1 MKRRTNLLAVL
12 LSVTMTAS
20 AAASSFP
27 VLAQSDADTVMPAD
41 ASLVEETISFRKT
54 TGTTNK
60 FTFSSGNWEAG
71 NNDHTWSKTLDAANP
86 SAIWYQVDF
95 VGSEITVYAGKN
107 HPMGKVEYFIDGESQ
122 GVYDLYNASNINSTR
137 IATFS
142 GLSEEAHVFKA
153 VATGEKNAS
162 ASNTL
167 IDCANVVIKHAP
179 YTLTSISSEETHY
192 DLYAG
197 AEQQLSIAAVPDY
210 ATTGNLTYTSSDSEI
225 VSVSSTGL
233 VQAKKAGTATVSVT
247 SDALPAAQPLVI
259 SFTVTEAQAE
269 LSGSIVDTN
278 HQYTQSTYDSVKT
291 MGTLSKTLSAWKNDK
306 AVSQLVLVSKNAP
319 LTNLSIT
326 ASDLSGTGSAKI
338 AKENV
343 KLDFIQSTKAYNG
356 SFLGYGSTTRPVPAD
371 NGTNRSESSDI
382 LNGNA
387 PITLAASRVQPVWV
401 EIAIPED
408 TAAGTYTGKLS
419 ATADGLEH
427 PIEFTYTVAVRDAVL
442 PDATDFKNSFDI
454 ELWQYPYSSAEYYGV
469 TPFSDEHLELL
480 RSSMEIYKEIGGH
493 VITATI
499 SEEAWS
505 GQTYSAND
513 IHYPSMVKWTKN
525 ADGTFTY
532 DFTAFDK
539 WVSFCK
545 SMGIGDK
552 IVLYSIAPWHGSFT
566 YWDNG
571 TLVKEAFTA
580 GSARYNE
587 VWGDFLEKMGAHL
600 VQKGWFNDA
609 YIGIDERGF
618 NTSAFDLIDSTQIS
632 DGQYTVTFK
641 TTGSMDGFTNA
652 SKFAMALRLTELNVG
667 DNAAAAHSKE
677 FADLVAQRDA
687 KGLRTALYSCT
698 EHSPGNFSLSAPVES
713 YWSVINASE
722 NTDGFM
728 RWAYDAWVADPLRDT
743 THNAFEPG
751 DCFLIYP
758 DEKEAKNPTS
768 KRSLRL
774 ARMAEGV
781 RDANKLRQ
789 MAEEVPDLE
798 GAIQSLYDSLTTV
811 AGTAHSYLGEAKVNT
826 MGSEMDAF
834 KEGID
839 TLTTQYIVK
848 KANATDTVT
857 SVTITPPQSTA
868 LQIGQSLQLEA
879 VVAPDTLTDHRVTWS
894 SSESS
899 VASVNADGLVT
910 AAGTGTVT
918 ITAASVK
925 DPTKTATITLS
936 VSRGGIEES
945 KRYSAYSFENSA
957 NDLWGN
963 RNGTP
968 IVESGLSY
976 VDGYSGKGLHMNAG
990 SGLSFTKSEIGNSD
1004 PWTITYWVKADTITG
1019 KSLIT
1024 QDSEEKF
1031 ATALKMADDRNSG
1044 FRVGT
1049 SSADVLTF
1057 AYGFE
1062 AGQWYHV
1069 AWTQSKTN
1077 GLKLYVNGE
1086 EVATNTWTTNNTTVI
1101 PSDILGKSDFAGTVD
1116 ELRIYDAELTKAEI
1130 GIDQLKP
1137 GLNIT
1142 VRNKTLQISKDSTPT
1157 WQIPVTLNSD
1167 EELEITYTSKNPEV
1181 ATVSS
1186 TGVVTPVKAGTAQ
1199 IEVKAG
1205 TYTETVTITVERQI
1219 TLMKTVPYYDLPE
1232 KFVTDVH
1239 KPADGDANQYFGQPD
1254 MIRTNTGRLIT
1265 AFPQGHGHGPLI
1277 MKYSDDDG
1285 ETWIQKD
1292 DIPTS
1297 WATSMETPTMYVLN
1311 LADGTE
1317 RIMLITAMPNWSG
1330 NQNGGWRTS
1339 YSDDNGETWTEYQ
1352 LFHPKNDDGSNRWT
1366 IVGMSSLIQ
1375 LKDENGNDRQAWMG
1389 IYHDYSYT
1397 NYKSIL
1403 TFDED
1408 GNEQWSDPEPIL
1420 TPYRNIESA
1429 NQLCEL
1435 GLFRSPDGKRIVAL
1449 ARNQTHQGYAMMTY
1463 SDDEGETW
1471 SKPTNLP
1478 GNLAGERHKVVYDPI
1493 SDRLVITYR
1502 DIVYDKDGNGIH
1514 DNSNDWVAGEWVMW
1528 VGSYEDLMTQGDG
1541 DYMVTIA
1548 YDYAPNEKSGD
1559 TGYAGLLVLDDG
1571 TLMMDSYGHFDEEYS
1586 KNHGSNVRT
1595 DRCYIKFAKFKLGD
1609 IEETYGLTDKSALR
1623 TYVNGSAISSVR
1635 EADFT
1640 AESFAPFKGALE
1652 QANTILSGSS
1662 YQQIEV
1668 DRALKALQDA
1678 YAGLIPADGLNR
1690 KPLEM
1695 VCAKADRLN
1704 LSRFRLTSAQK
1715 DAFNQALAQAH
1726 EVLSS
1731 SSTTQSALDAQA
1743 LAMQNRLLALRLN
1756 PGKEALNTLK

>member
-1 MKRRTNLLAVL
+1 M
-12 LSVTMTAS
+12 
-20 AAASSFP
+20 
-27 VLAQSDADTVMPAD
+27 
-41 ASLVEETISFRKT
+41 
-54 TGTTNK
+54 
-60 FTFSSGNWEAG
+60 
-71 NNDHTWSKTLDAANP
+71 
-86 SAIWYQVDF
+86 
-95 VGSEITVYAGKN
+95 
-107 HPMGKVEYFIDGESQ
+107 
-122 GVYDLYNASNINSTR
+122 
-137 IATFS
+137 
-142 GLSEEAHVFKA
+142 
-153 VATGEKNAS
+153 
-162 ASNTL
+162 
-167 IDCANVVIKHAP
+167 
-179 YTLTSISSEETHY
+179 
-192 DLYAG
+192 
-197 AEQQLSIAAVPDY
+197 
-210 ATTGNLTYTSSDSEI
+210 
-225 VSVSSTGL
+225 
-233 VQAKKAGTATVSVT
+233 
-247 SDALPAAQPLVI
+247 
-259 SFTVTEAQAE
+259 
-269 LSGSIVDTN
+269 
-278 HQYTQSTYDSVKT
+278 
-291 MGTLSKTLSAWKNDK
+291 
-306 AVSQLVLVSKNAP
+306 
-319 LTNLSIT
+319 
-326 ASDLSGTGSAKI
+326 
-338 AKENV
+338 
-343 KLDFIQSTKAYNG
+343 
-356 SFLGYGSTTRPVPAD
+356 
-371 NGTNRSESSDI
+371 
-382 LNGNA
+382 
-387 PITLAASRVQPVWV
+387 
-401 EIAIPED
+401 
-408 TAAGTYTGKLS
+408 
-419 ATADGLEH
+419 
-427 PIEFTYTVAVRDAVL
+427 
-442 PDATDFKNSFDI
+442 
-454 ELWQYPYSSAEYYGV
+454 
-469 TPFSDEHLELL
+469 
-480 RSSMEIYKEIGGH
+480 
-493 VITATI
+493 
-499 SEEAWS
+499 
-505 GQTYSAND
+505 
-513 IHYPSMVKWTKN
+513 
-525 ADGTFTY
+525 
-532 DFTAFDK
+532 
-539 WVSFCK
+539 
-545 SMGIGDK
+545 
-552 IVLYSIAPWHGSFT
+552 
-566 YWDNG
+566 
-571 TLVKEAFTA
+571 
-580 GSARYNE
+580 
-587 VWGDFLEKMGAHL
+587 
-600 VQKGWFNDA
+600 
-609 YIGIDERGF
+609 
-618 NTSAFDLIDSTQIS
+618 
-632 DGQYTVTFK
+632 
-641 TTGSMDGFTNA
+641 
-652 SKFAMALRLTELNVG
+652 
-667 DNAAAAHSKE
+667 
-677 FADLVAQRDA
+677 
-687 KGLRTALYSCT
+687 
-698 EHSPGNFSLSAPVES
+698 
-713 YWSVINASE
+713 
-722 NTDGFM
+722 
-728 RWAYDAWVADPLRDT
+728 
-743 THNAFEPG
+743 
-751 DCFLIYP
+751 
-758 DEKEAKNPTS
+758 
-768 KRSLRL
+768 
-774 ARMAEGV
+774 
-781 RDANKLRQ
+781 
-789 MAEEVPDLE
+789 
-798 GAIQSLYDSLTTV
+798 
-811 AGTAHSYLGEAKVNT
+811 
-826 MGSEMDAF
+826 
-834 KEGID
+834 
-839 TLTTQYIVK
+839 
-848 KANATDTVT
+848 
-857 SVTITPPQSTA
+857 
-868 LQIGQSLQLEA
+868 
-879 VVAPDTLTDHRVTWS
+879 
-894 SSESS
+894 
-899 VASVNADGLVT
+899 
-910 AAGTGTVT
+910 
-918 ITAASVK
+918 
-925 DPTKTATITLS
+925 
-936 VSRGGIEES
+936 
-945 KRYSAYSFENSA
+945 
-957 NDLWGN
+957 
-963 RNGTP
+963 
-968 IVESGLSY
+968 
-976 VDGYSGKGLHMNAG
+976 
-990 SGLSFTKSEIGNSD
+990 
-1004 PWTITYWVKADTITG
+1004 
-1019 KSLIT
+1019 
-1024 QDSEEKF
+1024 
-1031 ATALKMADDRNSG
+1031 
-1044 FRVGT
+1044 
-1049 SSADVLTF
+1049 
-1057 AYGFE
+1057 
-1062 AGQWYHV
+1062 
-1069 AWTQSKTN
+1069 
-1077 GLKLYVNGE
+1077 
-1086 EVATNTWTTNNTTVI
+1086 
-1101 PSDILGKSDFAGTVD
+1101 
-1116 ELRIYDAELTKAEI
+1116 
-1130 GIDQLKP
+1130 
-1137 GLNIT
+1137 
-1142 VRNKTLQISKDSTPT
+1142 
-1157 WQIPVTLNSD
+1157 
-1167 EELEITYTSKNPEV
+1167 
-1181 ATVSS
+1181 
-1186 TGVVTPVKAGTAQ
+1186 VTPVKAGTAQ

-1756 PGKEALNTLK
+1756 PDKEALNTLK

>member
-1 MKRRTNLLAVL
+1 MNRRTNLLAAVL
-12 LSVTMTAS
+12 SLSMTVTSAAS
-20 AAASSFP
+20 AMP
-27 VLAQSDADTVMPAD
+27 VLAVDGAD
-41 ASLVEETISFRKT
+41 AIVQADATLIEETISFRKT

-71 NNDHTWSKTLDAANP
+71 NDEHTWSKTPDSANP
-86 SAIWYQVDF
+86 SALWYQVDF
-95 VGSEITVYAGKN
+95 VGSEIAVYAGKN
-107 HPMGKVEYFIDGESQ
+107 RPMGKVEYFIDGVSQ
-122 GVYDLYNASNINSTR
+122 GVYDLYNSSNINSTL

-142 GLSEEAHVFKA
+142 GLSESAHVFKA
-153 VATGEKNAS
+153 VAKGEKNSS
-162 ASNTL
+162 ATNTL

-179 YTLTSISSEETHY
+179 YTLTSIASEETHY
-192 DLYAG
+192 DMYAG
-197 AEQQLSIAAVPDY
+197 AVQQLSIAAVPDY
-210 ATTGNLTYTSSDSEI
+210 ASLGTLTYTSSDND
-225 VSVSSTGL
+225 VLSVSSTGM
-233 VQAKKAGTATVSVT
+233 VTAKKAGNATVSVS
-247 SDALPAAQPLVI
+247 SDALLAAAPLQI
-259 SFTVTEAQAE
+259 SFTVTQAQAE

-306 AVSQLVLVSKNAP
+306 AVSQFVLVSKNAP
-319 LTNLSIT
+319 LTNLTIS
-326 ASDLSGTGSAKI
+326 ASDLNGSGTAKI

-343 KLDFIQSTKAYNG
+343 KLDFIKSTKAYNG
-356 SFLGYGSTTRPVPAD
+356 AFLGYGSTTRPVPAD

-382 LNGNA
+382 LNGSD
-387 PITLAASRVQPVWV
+387 PITLQASSVQPVWV
-401 EIAIPED
+401 EIAVPKD
-408 TAAGTYTGKLS
+408 AAAGTYSGKIT
-419 ATADGLEH
+419 ATADGLEE
-427 PIEFTYTVAVRDAVL
+427 PIEFSYTVTVQDAVL
-442 PDATDFKNSFDI
+442 PDATDFKDSFDI

-469 TPFSDEHLELL
+469 TPFSDEHLDLL
-480 RSSMEIYKEIGGH
+480 RSNMEIYKEIGGH

-525 ADGTFTY
+525 SDGSFSY
-532 DFTAFDK
+532 DFTDFDK

-552 IVLYSIAPWHGSFT
+552 IVLYSIAPWHNSFT

-571 TLVKEAFTA
+571 TLVKEAFTP

-587 VWGDFLEKMGAHL
+587 VWGDFLQKMGAHL

-618 NTSAFDLIDSTQIS
+618 NTSAFDLIENTQIS

-652 SKFAMALRLTELNVG
+652 SKFSMALRLTELNVG
-667 DNAAAAHSKE
+667 DNAAAAHPNE
-677 FADLVAQRDA
+677 FADLVRQREA

-698 EHSPGNFSLSAPVES
+698 EHSPGNFSLSSPVES
-713 YWSVINASE
+713 YWAVINASE

-758 DEKEAKNPTS
+758 DEKDAENKAS

-781 RDANKLRQ
+781 RDANKLRL
-789 MAEEVPDLE
+789 MAREIPDLE
-798 GAIQSLYDSLTTV
+798 GPVQNLYDSLTTT
-811 AGTAHSYLGEAKVNT
+811 AGTSHSYLDAARVNS
-826 MGSEMDAF
+826 MGTEMDTF
-834 KEGID
+834 KAGID
-839 TLTTQYIVK
+839 ALTEQYIAK
-848 KANATDTVT
+848 KAGATDTVT
-857 SVTITPPQSTA
+857 SVTITEPQTTSLKIGEIVQ
-868 LQIGQSLQLEA
+868 LQA
-879 VVAPDTLTDHRVTWS
+879 TVAPETLSDHRVTWS
-894 SSESS
+894 SSENSI
-899 VASVNADGLVT
+899 ASVDENGLVT
-910 AAGTGTVT
+910 ANGTGSVI

-925 DPTKTATITLS
+925 DPTKTDTITLS
-936 VSRGGIEES
+936 VTRAGIDVS
-945 KRYSAYSFENSA
+945 KRYSAYSFENNA
-957 NDLWGN
+957 NDSWGS
-963 RNGTP
+963 RNGTA
-968 IVESGLSY
+968 IEQSGISY
-976 VDGYSGKGLHMNAG
+976 VDGYSGKAIHLNAG
-990 SGLSFTKSEIGNSD
+990 SGLSFAKSEIGNDD

-1019 KSLIT
+1019 KSLVT

-1031 ATALKMADDRNSG
+1031 ATALKMADDRNAG

-1049 SSADVLTF
+1049 GGGDVLTF

-1086 EVATNTWTTNNTTVI
+1086 EFATNSWTKNNTTVI
-1101 PSDILGKSDFAGTVD
+1101 PADILGKSDFAGTVD
-1116 ELRIYDAELTKAEI
+1116 ELRIYNAELTKAEI
-1130 GIDQLKP
+1130 GVDLLKQ
-1137 GLNIT
+1137 GLNVT
-1142 VRNKTLQISKDSTPT
+1142 VRNKTVQISKDSKPT
-1157 WQIPVTLNSD
+1157 WQIPVTLNTD
-1167 EELEITYTSKNPEV
+1167 EELEITYTSKNPAV

-1186 TGVVTPVKAGTAQ
+1186 TGVVTPVNVGTAE

-1205 TYTETVTITVERQI
+1205 SYTETVTITVERQI

-1254 MIRTNTGRLIT
+1254 MIRTKTGRLIT

-1285 ETWIQKD
+1285 ETWIQKN
-1292 DIPTS
+1292 DIPSS

-1352 LFHPKNDDGSNRWT
+1352 LFHPKNEDGSNRWT

-1375 LKDENGNDRQAWMG
+1375 LKDEDGNDRQAWMG
-1389 IYHDYSYT
+1389 IYHDYGYT

-1403 TFDED
+1403 TFDEN

-1420 TPYRNIESA
+1420 SPYRNIESS

-1502 DIVYDKDGNGIH
+1502 DILYDKDGNGVH

-1609 IEETYGLTDKSALR
+1609 IEETYGLTDKTELR
-1623 TYVNGSAISSVR
+1623 TYASSDAVTSV
-1635 EADFT
+1635 E
-1640 AESFAPFKGALE
+1640 ESDYTPASYKPFKDALDV
-1652 QANTILSGSS
+1652 ANEILNGSS

-1668 DRALKALQDA
+1668 DRALEALQSARESLVRSD
-1678 YAGLIPADGLNR
+1678 GLYRNLLETAWKKADGLDLASYAMTDEERNAFAAAADH
-1690 KPLEM
+1690 
-1695 VCAKADRLN
+1695 AKEILD
-1704 LSRFRLTSAQK
+1704 
-1715 DAFNQALAQAH
+1715 
-1726 EVLSS
+1726 SS
-1731 SSTTQSALDAQA
+1731 SVTQTDIDAEA
-1743 LAMQNRLLALRLN
+1743 ASLNAKLLTLRLE
-1756 PGKEALNTLK
+1756 PSKDKLDKLN